1 MSNKGEMNSRDK
13 NLQTNGESVV
23 TEGCSSRGDGEALSC
38 AWKVTRMWRSGEGAE
53 AGQRA

>member
-1 MSNKGEMNSRDK
+1 MNSRDK

-38 AWKVTRMWRSGEGAE
+38 AWKVTRMWISGEGAE
-53 AGQRA
+53 AGRRA